1 MSDINYLAVLV
12 AVIAAFILSTVWY
25 TVFGAQRAALLAS
38 ASGSAQPTA
47 GQRPP
52 PWQLLAELARTAI
65 LALAIAWIGQQLDL
79 DGFGQAVGLAVVV
92 WVGFPFVLLSGSVM
106 WDNVDWRLATI
117 HGGDWFI
124 KILLVCLLVGLWH

>member
-1 MSDINYLAVLV
+1 VSDINYLAVLV